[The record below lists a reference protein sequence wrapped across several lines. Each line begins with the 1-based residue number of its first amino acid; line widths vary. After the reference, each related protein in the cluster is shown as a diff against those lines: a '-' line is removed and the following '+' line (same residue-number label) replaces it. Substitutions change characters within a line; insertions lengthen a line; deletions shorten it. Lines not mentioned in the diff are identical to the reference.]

1 MGDVVDLDE
10 YREQKRKEEEEADN
24 SHRADRLDEIMAW
37 LEDFLERNPVE
48 TGPIHSAYD
57 WLDPDYNPSVVKIIT
72 VKKSEEDDEP
82 TD

>member
-1 MGDVVDLDE
+1 MGDLVDLDE
-10 YREQKRKEEEEADN
+10 YREQKRKEEEAKD
-24 SHRADRLDEIMAW
+24 SVRPDRFDEIMAW

-48 TGPIHSAYD
+48 TGPVHSTYD
-57 WLDPDYNPSVVKIIT
+57 WLNPDYNPSVVKIIT

>member
-1 MGDVVDLDE
+1 MGELVDLDE
-10 YREQKRKEEEEADN
+10 YRKLKAETEESEKSDRE
-24 SHRADRLDEIMAW
+24 HRIQEIMDW

-48 TGPIHSAYD
+48 TGPIHNAYD